1 MSRLQRSDH
10 HGFPAIRLTA
20 PDGGTAMVTA
30 YGAQVLS
37 WVPAQGTEC
46 LYLSDRAR
54 YARGAAIRG
63 GIPVVFPQFGAAG
76 PLPRHGFARNL
87 DWVLVESREGPDF
100 ALATFALTASEATRA
115 TWPHDFRAELT
126 VSIGGARLDV
136 ELAVENRSAASFDF
150 TAALHTYLRVEEIE
164 HAALHGLRGL
174 RYRDQT
180 AGGREQVQEAERL
193 VVDREID
200 RIYPDAPREL
210 LLSEP
215 QQRLLI
221 TMDGFPDVVVWN
233 PWERQSA
240 ALDDM
245 TPRGFREMLCVE
257 AAVVAT
263 PVRVAPGA
271 LWTGRQAL
279 VRL

>member
-1 MSRLQRSDH
+1 MSHLEHCDH
-10 HGFPAIRLTA
+10 HGLPAIRLTA
-20 PDGGTAMVTA
+20 SDGGTALVTA

-37 WVPAQGTEC
+37 WIPAQGAER

-63 GIPVVFPQFGAAG
+63 GIPVVFPQFGAPG

-87 DWVLVESREGPDF
+87 DWVLVESREGRDF
-100 ALATFALTASEATRA
+100 ALATFALTASAVTRE

-164 HAALHGLRGL
+164 HAALHGLQGV

-180 AGGREQVQEAERL
+180 AEGHEQVQKAERL

-233 PWERQSA
+233 PWERQCA
-240 ALDDM
+240 ALPDM
-245 TPRGFREMLCVE
+245 TPHGFREMLCVE

-263 PVRVAPGA
+263 PVQVVPGA
-271 LWTGRQAL
+271 LWTGRQTL